1 MKLLYCSFADDH
13 QFLGAVILVAKNAK
27 DACER
32 TTKMGCNPGGEM
44 VVIEVP
50 RSFQM
55 IPRSCRNRLLSKKEL
70 DDFFGDMHSGTP
82 PKHAEVIC
90 DQCNTKPKK
99 VN

>member
-27 DACER
+27 DAWDR

-50 RSFQM
+50 RSFPM

-90 DQCNTKPKK
+90 GNCNSKPK